1 MDKDRKHDQ
10 LIKRLQRDVQP
21 REWCWDR
28 INELNESA
36 HDDAYHQW
44 VAAGENETKQE
55 EASQLQQGYFVDLL
69 YEQDDDTID
78 SIWYWVDRDEEFR
91 DQFSEWYGDV
101 EKALEEYRNN

>member
-1 MDKDRKHDQ
+1 
-10 LIKRLQRDVQP
+10 
-21 REWCWDR
+21 
-28 INELNESA
+28 
-36 HDDAYHQW
+36 
-44 VAAGENETKQE
+44 
-55 EASQLQQGYFVDLL
+55 L